1 MPDNKTPKYQYDHYD
16 FGDMLD
22 SAVEAGSKIGSS
34 VLGSI
39 ADALAQAGDA
49 MSRPQPD
56 SFAAWKRRLK
66 RKWKNGGQ
74 SVGVALTTVGWT
86 FTGCFGITALVMGI
100 LTAVGAGPLG
110 LTHDEFMAIPILFG
124 VFTPVTLGFLFMA
137 VVGTKQLTYFS
148 RLRRLLRAAN
158 DWTCDLPSLA
168 RKAQIKQETAYA
180 TVTRAVGSGDLPNAA
195 ISDDYSTL
203 YLDDSLMQTAA
214 KPADAPQA
222 EPAQPLTDAEQ
233 FRREGMD
240 FLNYLKVCRGK
251 LGTDADEELAAMQ
264 KTCASIMGFVHN
276 HSEQL
281 NRVRR
286 FREYYLPTT
295 RKLLDTAQEL
305 RLKGVREVGLSA
317 MLGLGLRDPEAFS
330 ALARALFTCA
340 AALHDSFG
348 LQVSYCCLGGGL
360 PVAHRR
366 TERDADIAAV
376 SRGVQ
381 AEFSRIMEP
390 AGLGGVPV
398 ETGLGRWLTAHAG
411 ILLTTVTGVKRGAQ
425 DWLGV
430 DVSRADLLRPELYGT
445 YHHISVLGD
454 DRVEGRR
461 RYAVGDRIPEPRE
474 PFGQRL
480 LPECRRGA
488 RLVIHDV
495 GAYGAS
501 MGYSYGL
508 TPHCA
513 EYLYQAD
520 GTLRC
525 IRRAQREDE
534 LFSTLD
540 ENPDFTAPAETPSGQ
555 AESQRPSEG

>member
-1 MPDNKTPKYQYDHYD
+1 MPDNKHNYEYNYDL
-16 FGDMLD
+16 GDVID
-22 SAVEAGSKIGSS
+22 NAVEMGSRIGSS

-39 ADALAQAGDA
+39 ADALEQAGDA

-56 SFAAWKRRLK
+56 SFAAWKRRLE

-74 SVGVALTTVGWT
+74 SVGVALTAVGWT

-110 LTHDEFMAIPILFG
+110 LSQQDFIALPILTA
-124 VFTPVTLGFLFMA
+124 VFYPTTLGFLFMA
-137 VVGTKQLTYFS
+137 IVGMKKLAYFS

-168 RKAQIKQETAYA
+168 RKAQIKQETAYD

-203 YLDDSLMQTAA
+203 YLDDSLMPTAA

-222 EPAQPLTDAEQ
+222 EPAGPLTDAEQ

-276 HSEQL
+276 HPEQL

-390 AGLGGVPV
+390 SGLGGVPV

-454 DRVEGRR
+454 DRVDGRR

>member
-1 MPDNKTPKYQYDHYD
+1 M
-16 FGDMLD
+16 
-22 SAVEAGSKIGSS
+22 SAPERRDPQ
-34 VLGSI
+34 
-39 ADALAQAGDA
+39 DAV
-49 MSRPQPD
+49 
-56 SFAAWKRRLK
+56 FA
-66 RKWKNGGQ
+66 
-74 SVGVALTTVGWT
+74 
-86 FTGCFGITALVMGI
+86 
-100 LTAVGAGPLG
+100 P
-110 LTHDEFMAIPILFG
+110 EE
-124 VFTPVTLGFLFMA
+124 
-137 VVGTKQLTYFS
+137 
-148 RLRRLLRAAN
+148 LLRA
-158 DWTCDLPSLA
+158 LPTPCYVYDE
-168 RKAQIKQETAYA
+168 AQLR
-180 TVTRAVGSGDLPNAA
+180 TRAARLRSAFSWSAGFRAWFPVRALPNPTVLRILREEGQGA
-195 ISDDYSTL
+195 L
-203 YLDDSLMQTAA
+203 CVTAGEYRLA
-214 KPADAPQA
+214 LASGFSPESIRFAP
-222 EPAQPLTDAEQ
+222 EFPTDAELAVPAADLVLDDGGLLL
-233 FRREGMD
+233 RLERERPLPARLGLRLRPEPDRSFHKAEATRFGM
-240 FLNYLKVCRGK
+240 RTG
-251 LGTDADEELAAMQ
+251 E
-264 KTCASIMGFVHN
+264 
-276 HSEQL
+276 
-281 NRVRR
+281 
-286 FREYYLPTT
+286 
-295 RKLLDTAQEL
+295 LLDTAQEL

-390 AGLGGVPV
+390 SGLGGVPV

-430 DVSRADLLRPELYGT
+430 DASRADLLRPELYGT

-495 GAYGAS
+495 GAYGAA
-501 MGYSYGL
+501 MGYS
-508 TPHCA
+508 
-513 EYLYQAD
+513 
-520 GTLRC
+520 
-525 IRRAQREDE
+525 
-534 LFSTLD
+534 
-540 ENPDFTAPAETPSGQ
+540 
-555 AESQRPSEG
+555 

>member
-1 MPDNKTPKYQYDHYD
+1 MKPLQ
-16 FGDMLD
+16 
-22 SAVEAGSKIGSS
+22 
-34 VLGSI
+34 
-39 ADALAQAGDA
+39 
-49 MSRPQPD
+49 
-56 SFAAWKRRLK
+56 RLW
-66 RKWKNGGQ
+66 R
-74 SVGVALTTVGWT
+74 
-86 FTGCFGITALVMGI
+86 TGIFPTLPFPTITAR
-100 LTAVGAGPLG
+100 
-110 LTHDEFMAIPILFG
+110 
-124 VFTPVTLGFLFMA
+124 FTWTIR
-137 VVGTKQLTYFS
+137 S
-148 RLRRLLRAAN
+148 CRRRQS
-158 DWTCDLPSLA
+158 P
-168 RKAQIKQETAYA
+168 
-180 TVTRAVGSGDLPNAA
+180 
-195 ISDDYSTL
+195 
-203 YLDDSLMQTAA
+203 
-214 KPADAPQA
+214 PQA
-222 EPAQPLTDAEQ
+222 EPAEPLTDAEQ

-276 HSEQL
+276 HPEQL

-390 AGLGGVPV
+390 SGLGGVPV

-430 DVSRADLLRPELYGT
+430 DASRADLLRPELYGT

-495 GAYGAS
+495 GAYGAA

>member
-1 MPDNKTPKYQYDHYD
+1 M
-16 FGDMLD
+16 
-22 SAVEAGSKIGSS
+22 SAPERRDPQ
-34 VLGSI
+34 
-39 ADALAQAGDA
+39 DAV
-49 MSRPQPD
+49 
-56 SFAAWKRRLK
+56 FA
-66 RKWKNGGQ
+66 
-74 SVGVALTTVGWT
+74 
-86 FTGCFGITALVMGI
+86 
-100 LTAVGAGPLG
+100 P
-110 LTHDEFMAIPILFG
+110 EE
-124 VFTPVTLGFLFMA
+124 
-137 VVGTKQLTYFS
+137 
-148 RLRRLLRAAN
+148 LLRA
-158 DWTCDLPSLA
+158 LPTPCYVYDE
-168 RKAQIKQETAYA
+168 AQLR
-180 TVTRAVGSGDLPNAA
+180 TRAARLRSAFSWSAGFRAWFPVRALPNPTVLRILREEGQGA
-195 ISDDYSTL
+195 L
-203 YLDDSLMQTAA
+203 CVTAGEYRLA
-214 KPADAPQA
+214 LASGFSPESIRFAP
-222 EPAQPLTDAEQ
+222 EFPTDAELAVPAADLVLDDGGPRPARLGLPLRPEPDRS
-233 FRREGMD
+233 FHKAEATRFGM
-240 FLNYLKVCRGK
+240 RTG
-251 LGTDADEELAAMQ
+251 E
-264 KTCASIMGFVHN
+264 
-276 HSEQL
+276 
-281 NRVRR
+281 
-286 FREYYLPTT
+286 
-295 RKLLDTAQEL
+295 LLDTAQEL

-461 RYAVGDRIPEPRE
+461 RYAIGDRIPEPRE

>member
-1 MPDNKTPKYQYDHYD
+1 M
-16 FGDMLD
+16 
-22 SAVEAGSKIGSS
+22 SAPERRDPQ
-34 VLGSI
+34 
-39 ADALAQAGDA
+39 DAV
-49 MSRPQPD
+49 
-56 SFAAWKRRLK
+56 FA
-66 RKWKNGGQ
+66 
-74 SVGVALTTVGWT
+74 
-86 FTGCFGITALVMGI
+86 
-100 LTAVGAGPLG
+100 P
-110 LTHDEFMAIPILFG
+110 EE
-124 VFTPVTLGFLFMA
+124 
-137 VVGTKQLTYFS
+137 
-148 RLRRLLRAAN
+148 LLRA
-158 DWTCDLPSLA
+158 LPTPCYVYDE
-168 RKAQIKQETAYA
+168 AQLR
-180 TVTRAVGSGDLPNAA
+180 TRAARLRSAFSWSAGFRAWFPVRALPNPTVLRILREEGQGA
-195 ISDDYSTL
+195 L
-203 YLDDSLMQTAA
+203 CVTAGEYRLA
-214 KPADAPQA
+214 LASGFSPGSIRFAP
-222 EPAQPLTDAEQ
+222 EFPTDAELAVPAADLVLDDGGLLL
-233 FRREGMD
+233 RLERERPLPARLGLRLRPEPDRSFHKAEATRFGM
-240 FLNYLKVCRGK
+240 RTG
-251 LGTDADEELAAMQ
+251 E
-264 KTCASIMGFVHN
+264 
-276 HSEQL
+276 
-281 NRVRR
+281 
-286 FREYYLPTT
+286 
-295 RKLLDTAQEL
+295 LLDTAQEL

-366 TERDADIAAV
+366 TERDADIMAV

-390 AGLGGVPV
+390 SGLGGVPV

-430 DVSRADLLRPELYGT
+430 DASRADLLRPELYGT

-513 EYLYQAD
+513 EYLYQTD

-525 IRRAQREDE
+525 IRRAQRENE

-555 AESQRPSEG
+555 AESQCPSEG

>member
-1 MPDNKTPKYQYDHYD
+1 M
-16 FGDMLD
+16 
-22 SAVEAGSKIGSS
+22 SAPERRDPQ
-34 VLGSI
+34 
-39 ADALAQAGDA
+39 DAV
-49 MSRPQPD
+49 
-56 SFAAWKRRLK
+56 FA
-66 RKWKNGGQ
+66 
-74 SVGVALTTVGWT
+74 
-86 FTGCFGITALVMGI
+86 
-100 LTAVGAGPLG
+100 P
-110 LTHDEFMAIPILFG
+110 EE
-124 VFTPVTLGFLFMA
+124 
-137 VVGTKQLTYFS
+137 
-148 RLRRLLRAAN
+148 LLRA
-158 DWTCDLPSLA
+158 LPTPCYVYDE
-168 RKAQIKQETAYA
+168 AQLR
-180 TVTRAVGSGDLPNAA
+180 TRAARLRSAFSWSAGFRAWFPVRALPNPTVLRILREEGQGALCVTAGEYRLALASGFSPESIRFAPEFPTDTELAVPAA
-195 ISDDYSTL
+195 DL
-203 YLDDSLMQTAA
+203 VLDDGGLLLRLERERPL
-214 KPADAPQA
+214 PARLGLRLRPEPDRSFHKA
-222 EPAQPLTDAEQ
+222 EATR
-233 FRREGMD
+233 FGM
-240 FLNYLKVCRGK
+240 RTG
-251 LGTDADEELAAMQ
+251 E
-264 KTCASIMGFVHN
+264 
-276 HSEQL
+276 
-281 NRVRR
+281 
-286 FREYYLPTT
+286 
-295 RKLLDTAQEL
+295 LLDTAQEL

-390 AGLGGVPV
+390 AGLG
-398 ETGLGRWLTAHAG
+398 
-411 ILLTTVTGVKRGAQ
+411 
-425 DWLGV
+425 
-430 DVSRADLLRPELYGT
+430 
-445 YHHISVLGD
+445 D

-488 RLVIHDV
+488 RLVLHDV

>member
-1 MPDNKTPKYQYDHYD
+1 M
-16 FGDMLD
+16 
-22 SAVEAGSKIGSS
+22 SAPERRDPQ
-34 VLGSI
+34 
-39 ADALAQAGDA
+39 DAV
-49 MSRPQPD
+49 
-56 SFAAWKRRLK
+56 FA
-66 RKWKNGGQ
+66 
-74 SVGVALTTVGWT
+74 
-86 FTGCFGITALVMGI
+86 
-100 LTAVGAGPLG
+100 P
-110 LTHDEFMAIPILFG
+110 EE
-124 VFTPVTLGFLFMA
+124 
-137 VVGTKQLTYFS
+137 
-148 RLRRLLRAAN
+148 LLRA
-158 DWTCDLPSLA
+158 LPTPCYVYDE
-168 RKAQIKQETAYA
+168 AQLR
-180 TVTRAVGSGDLPNAA
+180 TRAARLRSAFSWSAGFRAWFPVRALPNPTVLRILREEGQGALCVTA
-195 ISDDYSTL
+195 GEYRLALASGFSP
-203 YLDDSLMQTAA
+203 DSIRF
-214 KPADAPQA
+214 AP
-222 EPAQPLTDAEQ
+222 EFPTDAELAVPAADLVLDDGGLLL
-233 FRREGMD
+233 RLERERPLPARLGLRLRPEPDRSFHKAEATRFGM
-240 FLNYLKVCRGK
+240 RTG
-251 LGTDADEELAAMQ
+251 E
-264 KTCASIMGFVHN
+264 
-276 HSEQL
+276 
-281 NRVRR
+281 
-286 FREYYLPTT
+286 
-295 RKLLDTAQEL
+295 LLDTAQEL

-348 LQVSYCCLGGGL
+348 LQVSYCCLGG
-360 PVAHRR
+360 
-366 TERDADIAAV
+366 
-376 SRGVQ
+376 
-381 AEFSRIMEP
+381 
-390 AGLGGVPV
+390 VPV

-430 DVSRADLLRPELYGT
+430 DASRADLLRPELYGT

>member
-1 MPDNKTPKYQYDHYD
+1 M
-16 FGDMLD
+16 
-22 SAVEAGSKIGSS
+22 
-34 VLGSI
+34 
-39 ADALAQAGDA
+39 
-49 MSRPQPD
+49 
-56 SFAAWKRRLK
+56 
-66 RKWKNGGQ
+66 
-74 SVGVALTTVGWT
+74 
-86 FTGCFGITALVMGI
+86 
-100 LTAVGAGPLG
+100 
-110 LTHDEFMAIPILFG
+110 
-124 VFTPVTLGFLFMA
+124 
-137 VVGTKQLTYFS
+137 
-148 RLRRLLRAAN
+148 
-158 DWTCDLPSLA
+158 
-168 RKAQIKQETAYA
+168 
-180 TVTRAVGSGDLPNAA
+180 
-195 ISDDYSTL
+195 
-203 YLDDSLMQTAA
+203 
-214 KPADAPQA
+214 
-222 EPAQPLTDAEQ
+222 
-233 FRREGMD
+233 
-240 FLNYLKVCRGK
+240 
-251 LGTDADEELAAMQ
+251 
-264 KTCASIMGFVHN
+264 
-276 HSEQL
+276 
-281 NRVRR
+281 
-286 FREYYLPTT
+286 
-295 RKLLDTAQEL
+295 
-305 RLKGVREVGLSA
+305 
-317 MLGLGLRDPEAFS
+317 
-330 ALARALFTCA
+330 
-340 AALHDSFG
+340 
-348 LQVSYCCLGGGL
+348 SYCCLGGGL

-381 AEFSRIMEP
+381 AEFSQIMEP

-513 EYLYQAD
+513 EYLYQTD
-520 GTLRC
+520 GALRC

>member
-1 MPDNKTPKYQYDHYD
+1 M
-16 FGDMLD
+16 
-22 SAVEAGSKIGSS
+22 SAPERRDPQ
-34 VLGSI
+34 
-39 ADALAQAGDA
+39 DAV
-49 MSRPQPD
+49 
-56 SFAAWKRRLK
+56 FA
-66 RKWKNGGQ
+66 
-74 SVGVALTTVGWT
+74 
-86 FTGCFGITALVMGI
+86 
-100 LTAVGAGPLG
+100 P
-110 LTHDEFMAIPILFG
+110 EE
-124 VFTPVTLGFLFMA
+124 
-137 VVGTKQLTYFS
+137 
-148 RLRRLLRAAN
+148 LLRA
-158 DWTCDLPSLA
+158 LPTPCYVYDE
-168 RKAQIKQETAYA
+168 AQLR
-180 TVTRAVGSGDLPNAA
+180 TRAARLRSAFSWSAGFRAWFPVRALPNPTVLRILREEGQGA
-195 ISDDYSTL
+195 L
-203 YLDDSLMQTAA
+203 CVTAGEYRLA
-214 KPADAPQA
+214 LASGFSPESIRFAP
-222 EPAQPLTDAEQ
+222 EFPTDAELAVPAADLVLDDGGLLLRLEPDRS
-233 FRREGMD
+233 FHKAEATRFGM
-240 FLNYLKVCRGK
+240 RTG
-251 LGTDADEELAAMQ
+251 E
-264 KTCASIMGFVHN
+264 
-276 HSEQL
+276 
-281 NRVRR
+281 
-286 FREYYLPTT
+286 
-295 RKLLDTAQEL
+295 LLDTAQEL

-340 AALHDSFG
+340 AALHGSFG

>member
-56 SFAAWKRRLK
+56 SFAAWKRRLE

-74 SVGVALTTVGWT
+74 SVGVALTAVGWT

-137 VVGTKQLTYFS
+137 VVGTKQMTYFS

-168 RKAQIKQETAYA
+168 RKAQIKQETAYD

-203 YLDDSLMQTAA
+203 YLDDSLMPTAA
-214 KPADAPQA
+214 KPAAAPQA
-222 EPAQPLTDAEQ
+222 EPAEPLTDAEQ

-276 HSEQL
+276 HPEQL